1 MPPARDA
8 MLCGGFEISASASA
22 ASLVTRSMDS
32 SSDPPQSVVGSVMG
46 PDNDHFDFSGEKRR
60 VEKGGREHGASRGLH
75 PLGKAG
81 GGGGGGV
88 AGLSRED
95 EDLINEMFEHEEE
108 ERDSGRALI
117 PVQIKSSYDAGSH
130 NAEIDEML
138 REDESFFQSSL
149 GLGISGSSPPAAL
162 QANHLLGAVAAAVGG
177 EGVTGIDT
185 VSGAKDV
192 GWQGEG
198 EGGRPSGA
206 EVPRRVGLL
215 PIAGVALQSQDAGE
229 SVEGISGLGVGSVK
243 AADCTEV
250 QQLDLSYEGEDVEA
264 YCCSVQALGWT
275 CLSVAHPVR
284 RACLRLVASPIATGM
299 LSTANLACCILLAAA
314 PDTFA
319 RTSAWGQRTH
329 VRDGRNFGAPSAAA
343 QLHLV
348 EHIFFGILALEMLIG
363 IIAWGVSGKGA
374 WIARSHLHV
383 IDVLIF
389 VCCLV
394 SYALRVRRV
403 RISRACLC

>member
-1 MPPARDA
+1 M
-8 MLCGGFEISASASA
+8 
-22 ASLVTRSMDS
+22 V
-32 SSDPPQSVVGSVMG
+32 
-46 PDNDHFDFSGEKRR
+46 PDNDHFDVSSEKRT
-60 VEKGGREHGASRGLH
+60 VEEGGREHGASRWLH
-75 PLGKAG
+75 PLRKAG
-81 GGGGGGV
+81 GGGGRGL
-88 AGLSRED
+88 AGLSPEE
-95 EDLINEMFEHEEE
+95 EDLINEMFEEEE
-108 ERDSGRALI
+108 QERDCGRALTQ
-117 PVQIKSSYDAGSH
+117 VQIKSSYAAGSH

-138 REDESFFQSSL
+138 RE
-149 GLGISGSSPPAAL
+149 
-162 QANHLLGAVAAAVGG
+162 VGG
-177 EGVTGIDT
+177 EGVTEIDT
-185 VSGAKDV
+185 ASGAKDV

-198 EGGRPSGA
+198 EGGRPTPSDA
-206 EVPRRVGLL
+206 EVPHRVGLL

-229 SVEGISGLGVGSVK
+229 SLEGISGLGVGSVK
-243 AADCTEV
+243 AADCNEV
-250 QQLDLSYEGEDVEA
+250 EQLDLSYEGEDVEA
-264 YCCSVQALGWT
+264 YCCSVQALDYT

-284 RACLRLVASPIATGM
+284 RACLQLVASPIATGM

-348 EHIFFGILALEMLIG
+348 EDIFFGILALEMLIG
-363 IIAWGVSGKGA
+363 IVAWGVSGKGC

-389 VCCLV
+389 ACCLV
-394 SYALRVRRV
+394 SYAFRVRRV